1 MHPIFY
7 GLQNYEYIQQ
17 TLRGVN
23 GKNIP
28 LLQDYMHSN
37 LSTAPGEF

>member
-17 TLRGVN
+17 TLTAVT
-23 GKNIP
+23 GKDVP
-28 LLQDYMHSN
+28 LLPDYIR
-37 LSTAPGEF
+37 